1 MTLTKRDLNRM
12 KANAEQ
18 AAAVLRSLGN
28 SRRLLIL
35 CTLIGSGE
43 LSAGEL
49 AQAVDLSA
57 SATSQHLAR
66 MREEGLLS
74 SRREAQSILY
84 SIADPNL
91 ERLITTL
98 KDIYCP

>member
-1 MTLTKRDLNRM
+1 MTLSKRDLNRM

-66 MREEGLLS
+66 MREDGLLS

-91 ERLITTL
+91 ERLITVL

>member
-1 MTLTKRDLNRM
+1 MTLTRRDLNRM

-18 AAAVLRSLGN
+18 AAAMLRALGN
-28 SRRLLIL
+28 DRRLLIL

-57 SATSQHLAR
+57 SATSQHLTR
-66 MREEGLLS
+66 MREEGLLE
-74 SRREAQSILY
+74 SRREAQSVLY

-91 ERLITTL
+91 EKLITLL